1 MSQQNVNP
9 EQPNQSQSPPPG
21 SQGQPNQSEES
32 IEVPEVSE
40 IFGRLMVAEQVVTE
54 LLKGFSMAGQAVNR
68 LESFTFVLVDI
79 ILKKELATI
88 EEIRDLQKKLMGHE
102 DLNDFWG
109 VEAPEDEDTDDAEE
123 AGAESA

>member
-1 MSQQNVNP
+1 MSQQSANP
-9 EQPNQSQSPPPG
+9 NPQENQEQL
-21 SQGQPNQSEES
+21 NQSEAV
-32 IEVPEVSE
+32 EVPEIEE
-40 IFGRLMVAEQVVTE
+40 IFGRLMVAEQVVSE

-88 EEIRDLQKKLMGHE
+88 EEIRGLQQKLMGYE

-109 VEAPEDEDTDDAEE
+109 VPPEEVNTEE
-123 AGAESA
+123 AESASE